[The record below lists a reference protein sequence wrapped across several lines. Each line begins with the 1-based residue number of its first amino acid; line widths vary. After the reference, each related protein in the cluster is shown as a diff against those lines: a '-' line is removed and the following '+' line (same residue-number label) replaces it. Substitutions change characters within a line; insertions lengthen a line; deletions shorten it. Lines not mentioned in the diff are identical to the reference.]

1 LFSASSKQL
10 IGVAALFAVNAVC
23 FGLRAQ
29 DAGDSRDNAK
39 SARPPIATGAPAKTS
54 QRTATIH
61 WQRVPLRDAL
71 ARLHA
76 LFDDAVFVDRRVDP
90 SMRISLDIE
99 ATSAEEVVVAIAAG
113 QDLGVARLGR
123 LVYLGPSSAADE
135 LRSISAARYQEVA
148 RLPAELRA
156 SLTQKQPTTWP
167 RLGEPRALIASIIE
181 HRGWRIANADAI
193 PHDLWSAG
201 ELPGLSLAD
210 QLTVL
215 LIGFDLTFELRPQ
228 DRTIQVVAMKIFVK
242 PPSPSQAKKQPTPP
256 ASAKRSKHGA
266 RQEYTL
272 RVPEQPVGVVLQALA
287 KKLNWTI
294 QIDEEAIRKAGKSL
308 ATPVS
313 FSVENVDQEH
323 LLDAL
328 LVPAG
333 LDYRIEGKQ
342 IRIIPRRYGDK

>member
-1 LFSASSKQL
+1 MFSAQPKLL
-10 IGVAALFAVNAVC
+10 IAVAAFVAVIAAC
-23 FGLRAQ
+23 CGLWGQ
-29 DAGDSRDNAK
+29 DDVDSREK
-39 SARPPIATGAPAKTS
+39 ATPSRSRTVSGAPAKNA

-71 ARLHA
+71 GRLRA
-76 LFDDAVFVDRRVDP
+76 LFDDTVFVDRRVDP

-99 ATSAEEVVVAIAAG
+99 ATSAEEVVAAIAAG
-113 QDLGVARLGR
+113 QDLGTARLGR
-123 LVYLGPSSAADE
+123 LVYIGPSAAAKQ
-135 LRSISAARYQEVA
+135 LRAISAARSQEVG
-148 RLPAELRA
+148 RLPADLRTL
-156 SLTQKQPTTWP
+156 LTQKQPSDWP
-167 RLGEPRALIASIIE
+167 RLGEPCNVIAAIIE
-181 HRGWRIANADAI
+181 QRGWRLANQDAI
-193 PHDLWSAG
+193 PHDLWAAG
-201 ELPGLSLAD
+201 SLPPFPLAE

-228 DRTIQVVAMKIFVK
+228 DRIIQVVPMMVNGK
-242 PPSPSQAKKQPTPP
+242 PSGPSLTKKQPTPP
-256 ASAKRSKHGA
+256 ASAKRSKQGA

-294 QIDEEAIRKAGKSL
+294 QIDEDAIRKAGKSL

-328 LVPAG
+328 LGPAG
-333 LDYRIEGKQ
+333 LDYRIEGEQ